1 MRHKGPPSVFLN
13 PETNAV
19 CQIRPSITSAARAT
33 APSRCRALVA
43 ARLPACLKLQAKRCS
58 APHASLNPILSISA
72 DIAFFGGSVTVGMG
86 VVYLAARD
94 DDQFKKLVAIKVIK
108 RGMDSEAIL
117 HRFEQERKVLAAL
130 NRPNVARL
138 LDGGAT
144 EDGRPYFVMAGR

>member
-1 MRHKGPPSVFLN
+1 M
-13 PETNAV
+13 
-19 CQIRPSITSAARAT
+19 
-33 APSRCRALVA
+33 
-43 ARLPACLKLQAKRCS
+43 
-58 APHASLNPILSISA
+58 NPILSISA